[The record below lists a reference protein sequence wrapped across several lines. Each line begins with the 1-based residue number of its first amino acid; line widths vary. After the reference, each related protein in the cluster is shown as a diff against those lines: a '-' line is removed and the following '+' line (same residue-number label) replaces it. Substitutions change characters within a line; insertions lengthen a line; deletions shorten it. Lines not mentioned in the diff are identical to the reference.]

1 MMLHMKR
8 YILCC
13 GAAAAAV
20 GLALSGCRLSDMRE
34 FTVRAPAVKN
44 EACAQRVAQ
53 ALRALDGVDLSKLA
67 FDGPTRT
74 IKVRYEAMK
83 LGQKNIEHAIADA
96 GFDANGI
103 PASAAAKAALPEA
116 CR

>member
-1 MMLHMKR
+1 
-8 YILCC
+8 
-13 GAAAAAV
+13 
-20 GLALSGCRLSDMRE
+20 
-34 FTVRAPAVKN
+34 
-44 EACAQRVAQ
+44 
-53 ALRALDGVDLSKLA
+53 
-67 FDGPTRT
+67 
-74 IKVRYEAMK
+74 MK

>member
-1 MMLHMKR
+1 
-8 YILCC
+8 
-13 GAAAAAV
+13 
-20 GLALSGCRLSDMRE
+20 MRE

-44 EACAQRVAQ
+44 EACAQRVTQ

-67 FDGPTRT
+67 FDGPTFT

-96 GFDANGI
+96 GFDANSI